1 MTGLGWIFDAF
12 FNVFLTKL
20 VPLSSK
26 KSFILV
32 LMRMNL
38 VSKIL
43 TGTIM
48 ASVAFPASLFAE
60 ANQGNTKGIVDTKL
74 VASWNRTAK
83 NWPTLKTP
91 SDVDREMKKMKISY
105 NPRFEMQDKK
115 FIDSLVSQLSEFPIV
130 KVKGDAYE
138 CFDKKS
144 GTLLF
149 TAKVLGNNKYSFNGR
164 DFEYDMKAT
173 LESNVSR
180 IKDLVMNEKVSF
192 LDQALLPQA
201 YAMKPLAV
209 VAISIG
215 AAILVGST
223 IFNKGENI
231 TQGWNKVTRGVKDAG
246 AGILQIPTGIGTENP
261 PPHK

>member
-20 VPLSSK
+20 VPLSDK
-26 KSFILV
+26 KSFKLV
-32 LMRMNL
+32 LMKMNL
-38 VSKIL
+38 ISKIL

-48 ASVAFPASLFAE
+48 ASVAIPASLFAE
-60 ANQGNTKGIVDTKL
+60 ATKGSAKGTVDTKL
-74 VASWNRTAK
+74 VTSWNRTAK

-91 SDVDREMKKMKISY
+91 SEVDREMKKIKMNY

-115 FIDSLVSQLSEFPIV
+115 FIDSLVSQLSEFPVV

-149 TAKVLGNNKYSFNGR
+149 TAKVLGNNKYTFNGK

-201 YAMKPLAV
+201 HAMKTLAI
-209 VAISIG
+209 VALSLG

-223 IFNKGENI
+223 IYH
-231 TQGWNKVTRGVKDAG
+231 RGDNWKRAGSHATDAVRHTVQG
-246 AGILQIPTGIGTENP
+246 AGDVMGISSES
-261 PPHK
+261 K